1 MDYPHGKYP
10 FSREKRIASPI
21 IPKVKTVTRNK
32 KGNSFYLYE
41 KLPVAEFCRRIIESP
56 GPIHKVFHILR
67 GKKFPCRR

>member
-32 KGNSFYLYE
+32 R
-41 KLPVAEFCRRIIESP
+41 VT
-56 GPIHKVFHILR
+56 VFTYMRNYQLR
-67 GKKFPCRR
+67 NFAGGL